1 MNLPFAVAEYSAILP
16 IKINQH
22 LTSMVNLSWRGMD
35 LAIQTIGED
44 ADLVQYLGE
53 LERIMLHNFELM
65 KWASGPGY
73 YIKRGIYYQN

>member
-1 MNLPFAVAEYSAILP
+1 
-16 IKINQH
+16 
-22 LTSMVNLSWRGMD
+22 MD